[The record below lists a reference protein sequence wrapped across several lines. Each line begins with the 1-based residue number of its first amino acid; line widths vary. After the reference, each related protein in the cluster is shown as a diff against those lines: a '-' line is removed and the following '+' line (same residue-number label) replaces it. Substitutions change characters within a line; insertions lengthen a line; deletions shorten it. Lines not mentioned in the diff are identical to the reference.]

1 MEFEDGE
8 LAVGRAHVRVASRA
22 TTVAIRENGV
32 SFMFGFVYV
41 MLSHRQ
47 KLEEVRADFNLSCDG
62 FLAMTCFVL

>member
-1 MEFEDGE
+1 M
-8 LAVGRAHVRVASRA
+8 RVASRA

-47 KLEEVRADFNLSCDG
+47 KLEEVRADFNFVLRRLFSNDLFCPLSCIS
-62 FLAMTCFVL
+62 FNLS